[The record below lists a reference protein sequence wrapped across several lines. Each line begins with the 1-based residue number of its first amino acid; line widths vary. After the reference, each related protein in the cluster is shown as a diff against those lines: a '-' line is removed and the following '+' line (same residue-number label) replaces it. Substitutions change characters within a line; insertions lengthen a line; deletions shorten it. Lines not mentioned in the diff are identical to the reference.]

1 MDYGDGTV
9 EYPVVSG
16 MSVPLSHTY
25 AQDGEYTVTV
35 TVNDGELEGS
45 SSAPLVVNNVAP
57 TVDAGSEATIL
68 EGSVFDRTGSFTDP
82 GADVWTATVG
92 YGDGSGVQDP
102 LALTGKTGK
111 DFTLSHVYADDGVYE
126 IIVTVSDGV
135 ADPVSATASVVVNNV
150 APAFE
155 PGPDPTVIFERDGG
169 TFVASMSFSDPGAD
183 DWTASVDYGDGTVDS
198 HVLDGRTID
207 LLHTYTGNEQ
217 CGPFTVTVT
226 VEDDDGGEDSGTTQ
240 VTFIHQILIDKASV
254 KLDRRDR
261 QAKDRFDVNG
271 RLPRSL
277 LGCLDWSDMVS
288 VELEGLGLVIPA
300 GALVERHG
308 KWRFRARSRSGIH
321 KFELRDD
328 GRFKIQARG
337 PFGYDLRHVDFGYP
351 VHFSLSLGADSG
363 EAPIQLDRRLRF
375 RSHDDDDDDDDD
387 DDGDDDGNN
396 DDGHNDDD
404 DDDDDDDRK
413 RGRRS

>member
-1 MDYGDGTV
+1 
-9 EYPVVSG
+9 

-82 GADVWTATVG
+82 GEDVWTATVD

-135 ADPVSATASVVVNNV
+135 ADPVSA
-150 APAFE
+150 
-155 PGPDPTVIFERDGG
+155 
-169 TFVASMSFSDPGAD
+169 
-183 DWTASVDYGDGTVDS
+183 
-198 HVLDGRTID
+198 
-207 LLHTYTGNEQ
+207 
-217 CGPFTVTVT
+217 
-226 VEDDDGGEDSGTTQ
+226 DGGEDSGTAQ

-261 QAKDRFDVNG
+261 QAKDRFDVDG

-300 GALVERHG
+300 EAL
-308 KWRFRARSRSGIH
+308 
-321 KFELRDD
+321 
-328 GRFKIQARG
+328 
-337 PFGYDLRHVDFGYP
+337 
-351 VHFSLSLGADSG
+351 
-363 EAPIQLDRRLRF
+363 EA
-375 RSHDDDDDDDDD
+375 SHWK
-387 DDGDDDGNN
+387 G
-396 DDGHNDDD
+396 
-404 DDDDDDDRK
+404 
-413 RGRRS
+413 